1 MRRTCWRWL
10 LGATAPAIL
19 LLGPA
24 GCGGANGPTLST
36 GGLDAAGIPTHPGQ
50 VAGYSVPVENLGG
63 SPVTLERVALLA
75 IPGHPAPRLV
85 HAAVLTGHSDQITA
99 ARGWPLAPSRP
110 LPGYLLQPWAWR
122 QAHHLGPL
130 PDLIAYA
137 VIATRPG
144 IYDAAGLIITY
155 RAGGT
160 QYQQKIY
167 YGTADCV
174 TTRRPLS
181 KLGNWCGNA
190 SSAALDAVTRLA
202 GNG

>member
-10 LGATAPAIL
+10 LGATAPTVL
-19 LLGPA
+19 LLGLTS
-24 GCGGANGPTLST
+24 CGANGPTLST
-36 GGLDAAGIPTHPGQ
+36 GGLDGASIPTHPGHL
-50 VAGYSVPVENLGG
+50 AGYSTPVENLSG

-75 IPGHPAPRLV
+75 IPGHRTPRLV
-85 HAAVLTGHSDQITA
+85 HAAVLIGHREQITA
-99 ARGWPLAPSRP
+99 ARGWPIAPSRP

-122 QAHHLGPL
+122 QAHHLGPM

-137 VIATRPG
+137 VVANRPG

-160 QYQQKIY
+160 QYQQKVY
-167 YGTADCV
+167 YGATDCV
-174 TTRRPLS
+174 TTRPLS
-181 KLGNWCGNA
+181 KLGSWCGNA
-190 SSAALDAVTRLA
+190 GNATMDAMTRLA